1 MAWLPTILPIKAL
14 TLKTS
19 STFFAVYLSMKPL
32 TTRQQEI
39 LTVISD
45 HIETQ
50 GYPPTVAEITDAIG
64 VKSTNTV
71 RGHLQALQKKG
82 AIELEEKRSRGI
94 RLLTKTTIHTDELD
108 SLPIVGT
115 VAAGAP
121 ILAQENIESHIRV
134 TEDMFSDKADYLLRV
149 QGMSMRDAGIFDG
162 DLLAVQRRIDV
173 FNRQIVVARIDDEVT
188 VKRFR
193 QSGHTVYLDPENP
206 EFNTIT
212 VDLEH
217 QDLSI
222 EGVVVGVIRNKIQ
235 PH

>member
-1 MAWLPTILPIKAL
+1 
-14 TLKTS
+14 
-19 STFFAVYLSMKPL
+19 MKPL
-32 TTRQQEI
+32 TERQQEI

-45 HIETQ
+45 HIEMQ
-50 GYPPTVAEITDAIG
+50 GYPPTVAEITDTIG

-94 RLLTKTTIHTDELD
+94 RLLTTSNKYEEELD
-108 SLPIVGT
+108 HLPIVGT

-121 ILAQENIESHIRV
+121 ILAQENIESHVRINR
-134 TEDMFSDKADYLLRV
+134 DMFSDKADYLLRV
-149 QGMSMRDAGIFDG
+149 QGMSMRDVGILDG

-222 EGVVVGVIRNKIQ
+222 EGVVVGVIRSQ
-235 PH
+235 VQSH

>member
-1 MAWLPTILPIKAL
+1 
-14 TLKTS
+14 
-19 STFFAVYLSMKPL
+19 MKPL
-32 TTRQQEI
+32 TARQQQI

-45 HIETQ
+45 HIEMQ
-50 GYPPTVAEITDAIG
+50 GYPPTVAEITDSIG

-94 RLLTKTTIHTDELD
+94 RLLITTEKDEEELD
-108 SLPIVGT
+108 RLPIVGT

-121 ILAQENIESHIRV
+121 IMAQENIESHVRINK
-134 TEDMFSDKADYLLRV
+134 DMFSDKADYLLRV
-149 QGMSMRDAGIFDG
+149 QGMSMRDAGILDG

-173 FNRQIVVARIDDEVT
+173 FNRQIVVARVDDEVT

-212 VDLEH
+212 VDLEQ

-222 EGVVVGVIRNKIQ
+222 EGVVVGVIRNQ
-235 PH
+235 VQSH